1 MTKSYSPFI
10 AGLAFA
16 AIYFAGCSDNKPAES
31 TTTTTAA
38 EKPSFGGYESQVKW
52 GEHEYCQLFRSS
64 TIQLKGQ
71 DVSFIN
77 LTIIA
82 NVTRSGLHN

>member
-1 MTKSYSPFI
+1 MRILSTISCVGVLSALLLTQCDRVSSEDKSVQKEAP
-10 AGLAFA
+10 AFA
-16 AIYFAGCSDNKPAES
+16 GF
-31 TTTTTAA
+31 
-38 EKPSFGGYESQVKW
+38 ESQVKW

-64 TIQLKGQ
+64 TIQLEGQ